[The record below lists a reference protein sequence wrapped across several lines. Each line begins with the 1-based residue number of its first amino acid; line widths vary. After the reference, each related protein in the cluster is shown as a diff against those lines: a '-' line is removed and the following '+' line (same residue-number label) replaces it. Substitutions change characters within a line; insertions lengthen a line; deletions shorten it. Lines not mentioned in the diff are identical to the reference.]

1 MVGAILVVLL
11 FLLPNFKPRRAR
23 FESLNY
29 GRNPHSQKEHIEV
42 KSSLS
47 IRRFWGK
54 GERWKRKRES
64 SPSPLGRPD
73 TQARLRENL
82 SLVLIGPILNK
93 I

>member
-42 KSSLS
+42 K
-47 IRRFWGK
+47 
-54 GERWKRKRES
+54 RKFKFGVNRANIEQ
-64 SPSPLGRPD
+64 D
-73 TQARLRENL
+73 
-82 SLVLIGPILNK
+82 LIV
-93 I
+93 